1 MDKLKEVIII
11 SDNPFLAELFE
22 KEVWKLVYSSS
33 YNLSFRCSPY
43 SNTIDFNLSKPI
55 SKIDLKNSEQL
66 NTILGSYLI
75 LSIHCKQL
83 FPEKL
88 VDTVRCVNVH
98 PGYNPINRG
107 WYPQV
112 FSIIENLDIGAT
124 IHEIDKHLD
133 NGKIIVREKVQ
144 KYEHDTSLSLYNRV
158 INKEIELLKFNI
170 ESILNNTYQ
179 AFLPELKGT
188 LRLKKDF
195 NKLLNIDLDEK
206 LTMGEAINRLRAL
219 THGNYKNAFYYNQRG
234 DKIYISINLNHEKE
248 S

>member
-1 MDKLKEVIII
+1 MDKLKEVLII
-11 SDNPFLAELFE
+11 SDNPFLAERFE
-22 KEVWKLVYSSS
+22 KEVWTLVYSSS
-33 YNLSFRCSPY
+33 YNLSFGCSPY
-43 SNTIDFNLSKPI
+43 SNTADFNLSKPI
-55 SKIDLKNSEQL
+55 SKIDLKNSEDL
-66 NTILGSYLI
+66 NAILGSHLI

-88 VDTVRCVNVH
+88 VNTVRCVNVH

-112 FSIIENLDIGAT
+112 FAIIENLDIGAT

-144 KYEHDTSLSLYNRV
+144 KYEDDTSLSLYNR
-158 INKEIELLKFNI
+158 ITNKEIELLKFNI

-195 NKLLNIDLDEK
+195 NKLLQIDLDEK

-219 THGNYKNAFYYNQRG
+219 THGAYKNAYYFNKIG
-234 DKIYISINLNHEKE
+234 DKIYISLNIDREKG